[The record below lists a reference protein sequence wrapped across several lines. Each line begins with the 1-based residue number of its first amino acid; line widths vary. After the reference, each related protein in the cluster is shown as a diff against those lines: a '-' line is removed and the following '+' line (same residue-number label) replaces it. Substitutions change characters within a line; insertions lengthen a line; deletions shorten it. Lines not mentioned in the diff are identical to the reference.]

1 MILTNTALTADMLL
15 DILNG
20 CEKEITTMSP
30 SGFEDSYRVVDMDDF
45 RSALRYVIAE
55 QPANLFADLVG
66 LTRDEAQAYIDTRCN
81 GDANTRSYNNKGTK
95 LPLVSTV
102 SVFFEDGKETTAL
115 YERTNALRGTS
126 GMINGKGLGIEYDL
140 VVSIRDG
147 VISEII
153 HYGE

>member
-1 MILTNTALTADMLL
+1 MILTNTALTAQDLYDL
-15 DILNG
+15 LNG

-30 SGFEDSYRVVDMDDF
+30 SGFEDSYRVVDMDEL
-45 RSALRYVIAE
+45 RSALQYVINN

-66 LTRDEAQAYIDTRCN
+66 KTRDEAQAYIDTRCN
-81 GDANTRSYNNKGTK
+81 GDDKTTSYNNAGVK

-126 GMINGKGLGIEYDL
+126 GMITGKGLGIEYDL